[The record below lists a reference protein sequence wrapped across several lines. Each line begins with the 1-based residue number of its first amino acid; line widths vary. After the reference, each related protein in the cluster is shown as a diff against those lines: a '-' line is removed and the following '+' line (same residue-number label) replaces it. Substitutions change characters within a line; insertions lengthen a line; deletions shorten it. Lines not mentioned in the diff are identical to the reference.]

1 MSFLDQFEI
10 TLQRSL
16 REIEQNLR
24 GIQDIIQNQDI
35 VLKTSKKQY
44 RKKKDSPEENIRE
57 VYDIPTVIKKPKKR
71 KKKKNKMVFSRYVID
86 TSSSSEDNI

>member
-10 TLQRSL
+10 NLQSSL
-16 REIEQNLR
+16 RKIEQNLR
-24 GIQDIIQNQDI
+24 DIQDIVKNHDI
-35 VLKTSKKQY
+35 VLKTSKKQF
-44 RKKKDSPEENIRE
+44 RKKKKPLEQNIRE